1 MKQGRI
7 RRWRKWAGIVILGL
21 GIWLAGVAGW
31 IAVFGG
37 KDRSKPSD
45 CAIVLGAAAY
55 GNKPSPVFA
64 ERINHAVE
72 LHRSGT
78 VKYLLFTGG
87 RVTSAYF
94 VLRNPSAAPVRLV
107 GAESPRAGRIEIH
120 AHDMQGG
127 MMRMRQRAFIDVPAN
142 GSVRFAP
149 GGLHLMLMELRGEL
163 IDRQPV
169 QLTLLFEGGARQ
181 ALTLPVCSVMRER
194 CP

>member
-1 MKQGRI
+1 MYRQLLTRT
-7 RRWRKWAGIVILGL
+7 ALL
-21 GIWLAGVAGW
+21 LLLAAPATAAVA
-31 IAVFGG
+31 A
-37 KDRSKPSD
+37 PPTTQ
-45 CAIVLGAAAY
+45 AAAQAAQ
-55 GNKPSPVFA
+55 PAST
-64 ERINHAVE
+64 AVIKVE
-72 LHRSGT
+72 GGYVRGIAG
-78 VKYLLFTGG
+78 GG

-163 IDRQPV
+163 VDRQPV